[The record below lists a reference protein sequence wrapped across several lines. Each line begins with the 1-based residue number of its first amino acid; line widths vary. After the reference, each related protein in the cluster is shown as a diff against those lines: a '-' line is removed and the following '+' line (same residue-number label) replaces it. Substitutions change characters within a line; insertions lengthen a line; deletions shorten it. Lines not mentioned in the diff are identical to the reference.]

1 MENVTIKPL
10 TVTEL
15 NQRVKKTIDDEI
27 LLKDILLEAEIGT
40 CNYHSTGH
48 IFLTLKDAN
57 SEIRCNVWKTLAM
70 RLKTRLNTGDKV
82 LVRGSVEVYLK
93 GGSYQLIAKEIY
105 PLGLGALQAKFEAL
119 KKKLYE
125 EGLFAEERKIP
136 IPKFPKKIA
145 MVTGPTGAAIQDM
158 IRVARG
164 RMPSVNL
171 LVIPAQVQGA
181 AASKSIV
188 GALKVADTLPDVD
201 TVILARGGG
210 SMEDLWCFNEE
221 EVVRAVAS
229 MNKPIITGVGHE
241 IDTTLVDFVSDLR
254 AVTPTQAMEF
264 ALCDKGEVLAQIKK
278 DDLFIYNS
286 VWKLFNN
293 KKDLFNALSNNP
305 YLKEPD
311 RIIRDR
317 EQTLGV
323 LSDKVNRYYT
333 DFLKDKKHSF
343 STLCTKL
350 DSLSPLKIL
359 SQGYSLTEKDGQV
372 VQSVND
378 IKEGDEIITYF
389 QDGTVKSIVK
399 E

>member
-10 TVTEL
+10 TVTEV
-15 NQRVKKTIDDEI
+15 NQRVKKAVEDEI
-27 LLKDILLEAEIGT
+27 LLKDILIEAEIGT
-40 CNYHSTGH
+40 CNYHSSGH
-48 IFLTLKDAN
+48 LYLTLKDAD
-57 SEIRCNVWKTLAM
+57 SELRCNVWKSYVM
-70 RLKTRLNTGDKV
+70 RLKTKLNTGDRV
-82 LVRGSVEVYLK
+82 LIRGSVEVFLK

-105 PLGLGALQAKFEAL
+105 PLGVGALQAKFEAL

-125 EGLFAEERKIP
+125 EGLFAPERKIP
-136 IPKFPKKIA
+136 IPKYPKKIA
-145 MVTGPTGAAIQDM
+145 MITGPSGAAVQDM
-158 IRVARG
+158 IRVARK

-171 LVIPAQVQGA
+171 LVIPSQVQGA
-181 AASKSIV
+181 VATKSIV
-188 GALKVADTLPDVD
+188 GALKVADTLKDVD

-221 EVVRAVAS
+221 EVVRAVAA

-278 DDLFIYNS
+278 DDLYIYNS
-286 VWKLFNN
+286 VWTLFNN
-293 KKDLFNALSNNP
+293 KKKYFKALSENP
-305 YLKEPD
+305 YLKEPE

-317 EQTLGV
+317 QMALDQ
-323 LSDKVNRYYT
+323 LSDKINILYA

-359 SQGYSLTEKDGQV
+359 SQGYSLTEKEGKV
-372 VQSVND
+372 VQS
-378 IKEGDEIITYF
+378 IKDLTKGDEIITYL
-389 QDGTVKSIVK
+389 QDGQVKSKV

>member
-10 TVTEL
+10 TVTEV
-15 NQRVKKTIDDEI
+15 NQRVKQTVEAEI
-27 LLKDILLEAEIGT
+27 LLKDILIEAEIGT
-40 CNYHSTGH
+40 CNYHSSGH
-48 IFLTLKDAN
+48 LYLTLKDAD
-57 SEIRCNVWKTLAM
+57 SELRCNVWKSYVM
-70 RLKTRLNTGDKV
+70 RLKTKLNTGDRV
-82 LVRGSVEVYLK
+82 LIRGSVEVFLK

-125 EGLFAEERKIP
+125 EGLFANERKIP
-136 IPKFPKKIA
+136 IPKFPKKIS
-145 MVTGPTGAAIQDM
+145 MITGPSGAAVQDM
-158 IRVARG
+158 IRVARK

-171 LVIPAQVQGA
+171 LVIPSQVQGA
-181 AASKSIV
+181 TAAKSIV
-188 GALKVADTLPDVD
+188 GALRVADTLEDVD

-221 EVVRAVAS
+221 EVVRAVAA

-241 IDTTLVDFVSDLR
+241 IDTTLVDFASDLR

-278 DDLFIYNS
+278 DDLYIYNS
-286 VWKLFNN
+286 VWSLFNN
-293 KKDLFNALSNNP
+293 KKKYFKALSENP
-305 YLKEPD
+305 YLKEPE

-317 EQTLGV
+317 QIALDQ
-323 LSDKVNRYYT
+323 LSDKINIIYS
-333 DFLKDKKHSF
+333 DFLKDNKHSF

-359 SQGYSLTEKDGQV
+359 SQGYSLTEKDGAV
-372 VQSVND
+372 VQRVSD
-378 IKEGDEIITYF
+378 LKEGDEITTYL
-389 QDGTVKSIVK
+389 QDGKIKSKVI
-399 E
+399 

>member
-10 TVTEL
+10 TVTEV
-15 NQRVKKTIDDEI
+15 NQRVKKTVEDEI
-27 LLKDILLEAEIGT
+27 LLKDILIEAEIGT
-40 CNYHSTGH
+40 CNYHSSGH
-48 IFLTLKDAN
+48 LYLTLKDAD
-57 SEIRCNVWKTLAM
+57 SELRCNVWKSYVM
-70 RLKTRLNTGDKV
+70 RLKTKLNTGDRV
-82 LVRGSVEVYLK
+82 LIRGNVEVFLK

-125 EGLFAEERKIP
+125 EGLFAPERKIP
-136 IPKFPKKIA
+136 IPKYPKKIA
-145 MVTGPTGAAIQDM
+145 MITGPSGAAVQDM
-158 IRVARG
+158 IRVARK

-171 LVIPAQVQGA
+171 LVIPSQVQGA
-181 AASKSIV
+181 AAAKSIV
-188 GALKVADTLPDVD
+188 GALKVADTLTDVD

-221 EVVRAVAS
+221 QVVRAVAS

-241 IDTTLVDFVSDLR
+241 IDTTLVDFASDLR

-264 ALCDKGEVLAQIKK
+264 ALCDKGEILAQIKK

-286 VWKLFNN
+286 VWNLFNN
-293 KKDLFNALSNNP
+293 KKKYFKALSENP
-305 YLKEPD
+305 YLKDKE

-317 EQTLGV
+317 EMVIDQLT
-323 LSDKVNRYYT
+323 DKINMFYS

-359 SQGYSLTEKDGQV
+359 SQGYSLTEKEGKV
-372 VQSVND
+372 VQS
-378 IKEGDEIITYF
+378 IKDLTKGDEIITYL
-389 QDGTVKSIVK
+389 QDGQVKSKV